1 MNRYF
6 YYSVMMCMLINTII
20 FESTGQLAKLLNGQ
34 KYSLFPVIMLSD
46 RPDRTVLNLAQ
57 GKAVILL
64 EGTPFAMIFPA
75 VFYDFMS
82 ALDDLYMPF
91 FVTRLLVF
99 FRYVALFIAIAFPA
113 IYISVISF
121 NPDLFRVQMT
131 LSLAGSRSSVPY
143 PSYVEVLF
151 MLLMTESTTA
161 ASTLLIR

>member
-1 MNRYF
+1 
-6 YYSVMMCMLINTII
+6 
-20 FESTGQLAKLLNGQ
+20 
-34 KYSLFPVIMLSD
+34 MLSD